1 MSSEN
6 IAQTAEYG
14 PQNTIE
20 SQILVLEELYADHNG
35 TACPLQSTNEGV
47 EYVAPSDLFPP
58 AFVATHSQFD
68 DWTALA
74 SSTQYALTDRD
85 VLVSLPRETVDA
97 VVDATTEF
105 ASASALV
112 AAAVANL
119 SHGAY

>member
-14 PQNTIE
+14 PQDTIT

-58 AFVATHSQFD
+58 AFVAAHSQFD

-74 SSTQYALTDRD
+74 SSTQYALVDRD
-85 VLVSLPRETVDA
+85 VLVSLSRETADA
-97 VVDATTEF
+97 IIAETTEF
-105 ASASALV
+105 ASASELV
-112 AAAVANL
+112 TAAVAYL
-119 SHGAY
+119 GHEAY